1 MVWGERIVE
10 QLVDVEL
17 VRDVSDLFVLEAST
31 LMSLDRM
38 GVKSAEK
45 LVASIARSRRTTL
58 PKFLYALGIREVGE
72 ATALQL
78 ANHFGDL
85 MLLQEASVETL
96 VAVPDVGPH
105 RCRAYSQFFLPI
117 AQILIFSQGSQR
129 GASRGPAITVAS
141 PESKPLAGQTVVL
154 TGTLVKLSRNEA
166 KARLIALGA
175 KVAGSVSKSTT
186 IVYAGPGAGSKLAKA
201 TELGVEVAD
210 EAALLA
216 LLAALETTSDAP
228 KTAP

>member
-1 MVWGERIVE
+1 
-10 QLVDVEL
+10 
-17 VRDVSDLFVLEAST
+17 
-31 LMSLDRM
+31 M

-45 LVASIARSRRTTL
+45 LAASITRSLRTTL

-96 VAVPDVGPH
+96 VAVPDVGPIVAEH
-105 RCRAYSQFFLPI
+105 IVSFFANRANIDLLSRL
-117 AQILIFSQGSQR
+117 AAR
-129 GASRGPAITVAS
+129 GVSWPAITVVS
-141 PESKPLAGQTVVL
+141 PESKPLAGQTVVI
-154 TGTLVKLSRNEA
+154 TGTLEKLSRNEA

-175 KVAGSVSKSTT
+175 KVSGSVSKSTT

-228 KTAP
+228 KKAP